1 MAEVST
7 MRVQLTKFLVGIVFV
22 LFTGTIVFAQDPE
35 GVRHFDYDKSAPIDL
50 QILGTQKR
58 GDVTVYDITY
68 ASPKGGVVP
77 AYLVVPSGKGPFAA
91 VIWGHWYW
99 RNSEMRNRKQFLDE
113 AVALAPTGV
122 VSLMTDGPV
131 ARPGYVPNTTP
142 LNEQQVAELV
152 QQVVDMRRGLD
163 LLVARK
169 DVDPKRIAF
178 VGHSYNASIGAIL
191 SGVDRRFK
199 AFVLMAGTM
208 SDEVDFR
215 MGAYE
220 EFRQK
225 VGPEKFDAFLAKH
238 SYTDQGKYV
247 SHAAPAFVF
256 LQYATKEDFMT
267 VDRAREYEKVVS
279 EPKRFKIYEATHALN
294 AEARRDRLVFLAE
307 QLKLKAM
314 SPHVMASIPELYQPQ
329 RETDP
334 K

>member
-1 MAEVST
+1 V
-7 MRVQLTKFLVGIVFV
+7 RVQLIKFFLGIVFV
-22 LFTGTIVFAQDPE
+22 VLSGTNLFAQDPE
-35 GVRHFDYDKSAPIDL
+35 LLRHYDYDRNAPLDL
-50 QILGTQKR
+50 KIVGTQKR

-77 AYLVVPSGKGPFAA
+77 AYLVVPSGKGPFAG

-99 RNSEMRNRKQFLDE
+99 RNSDMRNRKQFLEE
-113 AVALAPTGV
+113 AVALAPAGV

-131 ARPGYVPNTTP
+131 ARPGYVPNNQP

-163 LLVARK
+163 LLLARK
-169 DVDPKRIAF
+169 DVDPKRLAF

-215 MGAYE
+215 TGAYDD
-220 EFRQK
+220 FRKQ

-238 SYTDQGKYV
+238 SYTDQGKFV
-247 SHAAPAFVF
+247 SKAAPAFVF
-256 LQYATKEDFMT
+256 LQYATQEDFMKPE
-267 VDRAREYEKVVS
+267 RAREYEKVVS
-279 EPKRFKIYEATHALN
+279 EPKRFKLYEAPHALN
-294 AEARRDRLVFLAE
+294 AEARRDRIMFLTE
-307 QLKLKAM
+307 QLKLKPLPEKVIA
-314 SPHVMASIPELYQPQ
+314 AIPDLVQPP
-329 RETDP
+329 RERSN
-334 K
+334 